1 MKIEEL
7 KIIDMLRG
15 FKKNIQPSEYEYNRF
30 DAEDS
35 KNIYEIKVR
44 SKYFENTFIEFD
56 KYSYNT
62 MYAQEFDKIF
72 IYVVKMENTIYLF
85 NVSRLYMRGYNF
97 KWQIKYL
104 NRQTEFKQP
113 WSPTDNIQKIVGSI
127 NTEEAIFTI
136 DCS

>member
-1 MKIEEL
+1 MKVKEYEV
-7 KIIDMLRG
+7 IDILRSV
-15 FKKNIQPSEYEYNRF
+15 KKNIQPCEYEYNRF
-30 DAEDS
+30 DAEDE

-44 SKYFENTFIEFD
+44 SKLFKETLIEFD

-85 NVSRLYMRGYNF
+85 NVSLLYMRGYDFNWEL
-97 KWQIKYL
+97 KKL
-104 NRQTEFKQP
+104 NRNTEFNQTEK
-113 WSPTDNIQKIVGSI
+113 IQKIVGYI
-127 NTEEAIFTI
+127 NTDEAIYTI

>member
-1 MKIEEL
+1 MKIKEL
-7 KIIDMLRG
+7 EIVDILRG
-15 FKKNIQPSEYEYNRF
+15 IKKNIQPCEYEYNRF
-30 DAEDS
+30 DAEDQ

-44 SKYFENTFIEFD
+44 SQYYKETFIEFD

-85 NVSRLYMRGYNF
+85 NVSLLYMRGYNF
-97 KWQIKYL
+97 NWELKKL
-104 NRQTEFKQP
+104 NRNTEFNQTVK
-113 WSPTDNIQKIVGSI
+113 IQKIVGVI
-127 NTEEAIFTI
+127 NTDEAIYTI

>member
-1 MKIEEL
+1 MKVKEYEV
-7 KIIDMLRG
+7 IDILRSV
-15 FKKNIQPSEYEYNRF
+15 KKNIQPCEYEYNRF
-30 DAEDS
+30 DAEDE

-44 SKYFENTFIEFD
+44 SKLFKDTFIEFD

-62 MYAQEFDKIF
+62 MYAQEFNKIF

-97 KWQIKYL
+97 NWELKHL
-104 NRQTEFKQP
+104 NRQTEFKRN
-113 WSPTDNIQKIVGSI
+113 DKIQKIVGSI
-127 NTEEAIFTI
+127 NTEEAVYTI

>member
-1 MKIEEL
+1 MKVKEL
-7 KIIDMLRG
+7 EVIDILRSI
-15 FKKNIQPSEYEYNRF
+15 KKNIQPSEYEYNRF
-30 DAEDS
+30 DAEDQ

-44 SKYFENTFIEFD
+44 SHYYKETFIEFD

-85 NVSRLYMRGYNF
+85 NISRLYMRGYNF
-97 KWQIKYL
+97 NWKIKHL
-104 NRQTEFKQP
+104 NKQTEFKQ
-113 WSPTDNIQKIVGSI
+113 NEKIQKIVGYI
-127 NTEEAIFTI
+127 NTEEAIYTI